1 MKYSIPNL
9 VFYMSEKKQGI
20 PKELI
25 QVKQLIVEYK
35 LDEAHHLIRKFEERG
50 RHTLHDRVSGQVLN
64 CELLLRQGLYE
75 DLVTLAE
82 QVYKESLRLGK
93 NLLSVDILLLMAN
106 ALLWLKEYEKL
117 QEIIKQGEELL
128 NDLPQESPA
137 DYKQREAYIA
147 WIKGRF
153 YVDLRDYDLAL
164 KHLEHSLA
172 LREEYGTTQ
181 DIIITLGGMSR
192 IFIFFKVDYERAIE
206 LLERGRLLSEEIG
219 DKWCLAQY
227 FYFMGIIH
235 KVKGELE
242 RSISIFNQGLTIFND
257 LNNKLMVAT
266 VLSNIGEVYQQRGD
280 LERALECLEQ
290 ALALRYESGNS
301 RDITTTFDF
310 LIQILI
316 DKGELEQAQQYLH
329 RYEQLK
335 NQLKDKEIDTVYLLN
350 KALILKRSPRTRN
363 RAKAEEI
370 LTQILENE
378 DLDFEFILTALTNL
392 CELLLTE
399 LRMTNDFEVLEEI
412 NPLINQLLSIT
423 ESTGSYSILCET
435 YLLQAKLSLLSF
447 DMKKA
452 QQFLTQAQQIAE
464 KFGLKLLA
472 IKISNEHD
480 GLLKQLNM
488 WETLKESS
496 SSLKERMEFARLNEQ
511 MENIVQKRVLES
523 PELSDEE
530 PVLLIIISEGGVPMF
545 SKIFVKDQAFED
557 HLFGGFIS
565 AINSFVSE
573 KFSEGLDRAIFGE
586 YTLLMNSVSPFL
598 TCYVFKGQSYSAQQ
612 RIKYFIEELQKE
624 KKVWQ
629 TFKKYQQLNMEIQV
643 NDIPSLESLIQ
654 DIFIDKTVQLK
665 GLDYS

>member
-1 MKYSIPNL
+1 MK
-9 VFYMSEKKQGI
+9 KKQGI

>member
-1 MKYSIPNL
+1 
-9 VFYMSEKKQGI
+9 MSEKKQGI

-50 RHTLHDRVSGQVLN
+50 GHTLHDRVSGQVLN

-164 KHLEHSLA
+164 KHLEHSLV

-206 LLERGRLLSEEIG
+206 LLERGRLLSKEIG

-412 NPLINQLLSIT
+412 NPLINRLLSIT

-523 PELSDEE
+523 PKLSDEE

-545 SKIFVKDQAFED
+545 SKIFVKDQVFED
-557 HLFGGFIS
+557 HLFGGFVS

-629 TFKKYQQLNMEIQV
+629 TFKKYQQLSMEIQV

>member
-1 MKYSIPNL
+1 
-9 VFYMSEKKQGI
+9 MSEKIIKKQDMSE
-20 PKELI
+20 ELI
-25 QVKQLIVEYK
+25 LAKQLIVEHK
-35 LDEAHHLIRKFEERG
+35 FDEAHQLIRKFEEKRG
-50 RHTLHDRVSGQVLN
+50 HTLHERVSGHLLK

-75 DLVTLAE
+75 DLVTLGE
-82 QVYKESLRLGK
+82 QTYKESLGLGK

-106 ALLWLKEYEKL
+106 ALLWLKQYDKL

-128 NDLPQESPA
+128 KTLPQEILS
-137 DYKQREAYIA
+137 DYKQREASLA
-147 WIKGRF
+147 WIKGRS
-153 YVDLRDYDLAL
+153 YVDFRFKNVDLAL

-181 DIIITLGGMSR
+181 DIIISLGGMSR
-192 IFIFFKVDYERAIE
+192 IFIFFKVDYNRAIE
-206 LLERGRLLSEEIG
+206 LLERGRVLAEEIG
-219 DKWCLAQY
+219 DKWCLGQY
-227 FYFMGIIH
+227 FYFMGIIY

-242 RSISIFNQGLTIFND
+242 HSITLSKQGLAIFNEI
-257 LNNKLMVAT
+257 NNKLMVAT
-266 VLSNIGEVYQQRGD
+266 ILSEMGDVFKQKGELD
-280 LERALECLEQ
+280 RALECLEQ
-290 ALALRYESGNS
+290 ALALRYEAGNP

-316 DKGELEQAQQYLH
+316 DKGDLEQAQQYLH

-335 NQLKDKEIDTVYLLN
+335 NQLEDKEINAVYLLN
-350 KALILKRSPRTRN
+350 KALILKKSSRTRD

-370 LTQILENE
+370 LTQIIE
-378 DLDFEFILTALTNL
+378 DEELDFEFILMALTNL

-412 NPLINQLLSIT
+412 NPLINRLLDIA
-423 ESTGSYSILCET
+423 ERTGSYSILCET

-452 QQFLTQAQQIAE
+452 QRFLTQAQQIAE
-464 KFGLKLLA
+464 RFGLKLLA

-488 WETLKESS
+488 WENLKESS

-511 MENIVQKRVLES
+511 MENMIRKRVLEA

-530 PVLLIIISEGGVPMF
+530 PVLFIIISEGGVPMF
-545 SKIFVKDQAFED
+545 SKIFVEDQTFED
-557 HLFGGFIS
+557 HLFGGFFT
-565 AINSFVSE
+565 AINSFISE

-598 TCYVFKGQSYSAQQ
+598 TCYVFKGQSYSAQH
-612 RIKYFIEELQKE
+612 RIRYFIKE
-624 KKVWQ
+624 FQNDKAVWQ
-629 TFKKYQQLNMEIQV
+629 TFKNFEQLNMEIQV
-643 NDIPSLESLIQ
+643 KDIPSLESLIQ
-654 DIFIDKTVQLK
+654 NIFIDKTVQLK
-665 GLDYS
+665 

>member
-1 MKYSIPNL
+1 
-9 VFYMSEKKQGI
+9 
-20 PKELI
+20 
-25 QVKQLIVEYK
+25 
-35 LDEAHHLIRKFEERG
+35 R
-50 RHTLHDRVSGQVLN
+50 TW
-64 CELLLRQGLYE
+64 
-75 DLVTLAE
+75 
-82 QVYKESLRLGK
+82 SL
-93 NLLSVDILLLMAN
+93 
-106 ALLWLKEYEKL
+106 
-117 QEIIKQGEELL
+117 
-128 NDLPQESPA
+128 
-137 DYKQREAYIA
+137 
-147 WIKGRF
+147 
-153 YVDLRDYDLAL
+153 
-164 KHLEHSLA
+164 
-172 LREEYGTTQ
+172 
-181 DIIITLGGMSR
+181 
-192 IFIFFKVDYERAIE
+192 
-206 LLERGRLLSEEIG
+206 
-219 DKWCLAQY
+219 
-227 FYFMGIIH
+227 
-235 KVKGELE
+235 
-242 RSISIFNQGLTIFND
+242 
-257 LNNKLMVAT
+257 
-266 VLSNIGEVYQQRGD
+266 
-280 LERALECLEQ
+280 
-290 ALALRYESGNS
+290 
-301 RDITTTFDF
+301 
-310 LIQILI
+310 
-316 DKGELEQAQQYLH
+316 
-329 RYEQLK
+329 
-335 NQLKDKEIDTVYLLN
+335 YLLN

-412 NPLINQLLSIT
+412 NPLINRLLSIT

-586 YTLLMNSVSPFL
+586 YTLLMNSISPFL
-598 TCYVFKGQSYSAQQ
+598 TCYVFKGKSYSAQQ
-612 RIKYFIEELQKE
+612 RIKYFIEELRKE
-624 KKVWQ
+624 KTVWQ
-629 TFKKYQQLNMEIQV
+629 TLKK
-643 NDIPSLESLIQ
+643 
-654 DIFIDKTVQLK
+654 
-665 GLDYS
+665 

>member
-1 MKYSIPNL
+1 
-9 VFYMSEKKQGI
+9 MSEKKQGI

-50 RHTLHDRVSGQVLN
+50 GHTLHDRVSGQVLN

-93 NLLSVDILLLMAN
+93 NLLSVDVLLLMAN

-412 NPLINQLLSIT
+412 NPLINRLLSIT

-573 KFSEGLDRAIFGE
+573 RFSEGLDRAIFGE

-643 NDIPSLESLIQ
+643 NDIPLLESLIQ